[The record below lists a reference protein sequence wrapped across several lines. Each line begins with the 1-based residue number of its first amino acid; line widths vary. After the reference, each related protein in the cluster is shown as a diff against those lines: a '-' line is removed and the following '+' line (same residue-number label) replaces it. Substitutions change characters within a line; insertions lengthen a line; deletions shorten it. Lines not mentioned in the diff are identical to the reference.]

1 MSAEQDTEISV
12 VDDFVEV
19 TSQPL
24 EIVTSATD
32 SMTSSNE
39 TMLTS
44 PDDMIMSHM
53 MGNPL
58 DDPDINMVSDNECSR
73 TQKNLQNEILF
84 SRSSNDQSSIR
95 K

>member
-1 MSAEQDTEISV
+1 M

-24 EIVTSATD
+24 EIVTSATE
-32 SMTSSNE
+32 SMTTSNE
-39 TMLTS
+39 TILTS

-58 DDPDINMVSDNECSR
+58 DDPDINMVSDTE
-73 TQKNLQNEILF
+73 F
-84 SRSSNDQSSIR
+84 SR

>member
-1 MSAEQDTEISV
+1 M

-39 TMLTS
+39 AMLTS

-58 DDPDINMVSDNECSR
+58 DDPDINMVSDIMNFHGHKKICNMKFYFPAPQTINHPSEN
-73 TQKNLQNEILF
+73 NLKHLP
-84 SRSSNDQSSIR
+84 S
-95 K
+95 